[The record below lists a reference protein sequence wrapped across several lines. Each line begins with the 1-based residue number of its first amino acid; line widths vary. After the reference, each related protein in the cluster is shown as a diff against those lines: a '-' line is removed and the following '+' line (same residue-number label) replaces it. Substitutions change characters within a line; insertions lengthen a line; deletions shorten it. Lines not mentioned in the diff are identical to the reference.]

1 MSRFTP
7 TLLIETF
14 NKMSKVFITF
24 GGGGQNFLDAVR
36 RLTTQAAELRI
47 FDRVIGFTDPDLK
60 ADQEF
65 WTKHGTFIEQNK
77 RGYGY
82 WIWKSYLI
90 EKTMKTL
97 ADGDILLYL
106 DAGCEFAPECR
117 YEMKRLIQVV
127 KIENIVGTY
136 TASREGDW
144 TKMDLMHEMN
154 MTAESNTLQR
164 QAGALL
170 FAINKETRSLVS
182 EWYRLASIYH
192 FIDDTPSN
200 LDNLPTFRE
209 HRHDQ
214 SIFSLLTKKYKMFAK
229 KDRIDNR
236 AILYIRNR
244 SGILSSK

>member
-1 MSRFTP
+1 
-7 TLLIETF
+7 
-14 NKMSKVFITF
+14 MSKVFITF

-36 RLTTQAAELRI
+36 RLTTQATDLRV
-47 FDRVIGFTDPDLK
+47 FDRVIGFTDSDLK

-65 WTKHGTFIEQNK
+65 WTKHGQFIQANK

-117 YEMKRLIQVV
+117 YEMKRLIQLV
-127 KIENIVGTY
+127 KKENIVGTY
-136 TASREGDW
+136 TGCLEGDW
-144 TKMDLMHEMN
+144 TKMDLLSEMK
-154 MTAESNTLQR
+154 MTEVGTTRQR
-164 QAGALL
+164 GAGAVLL
-170 FAINKETRSLVS
+170 CVNSKTRNLVS
-182 EWYRLASIYH
+182 EWYRLANNYH

-200 LDNLPTFRE
+200 LDNLPTFKE

-214 SIFSLLTKKYKMFAK
+214 SIYSLLTKKHNLHAK
-229 KDRIDNR
+229 KDTLDNA

-244 SGILSSK
+244 SGIPSSNNRWRTP